1 MARGGTHEPDGYS
14 PYKTADGRVLKLL
27 KSSKSK
33 TKYFNV
39 VETHPGKFYPKKKL
53 DVECKGSKKMKTF
66 GKGQETARL
75 AAIVLAE
82 YLDSPYAL
90 PDAPPRAAWGTQ
102 VDSVVKR
109 KRQWDQLNTLSEEL
123 LGIPNPR
130 LEFEQPLLEVSDEPP
145 ADAIIV
151 TGFVP

>member
-1 MARGGTHEPDGYS
+1 M
-14 PYKTADGRVLKLL
+14 
-27 KSSKSK
+27 
-33 TKYFNV
+33 
-39 VETHPGKFYPKKKL
+39 
-53 DVECKGSKKMKTF
+53 
-66 GKGQETARL
+66 
-75 AAIVLAE
+75 LAE

-90 PDAPPRAAWGTQ
+90 PDAMPRAAWGTQ
-102 VDSVVKR
+102 VDPMLKR

-151 TGFVP
+151 NGFVPM